1 MRNKIGAAKSDLNSP
16 FVAGHGR
23 QPLCDRLRGQ
33 AGTVCADRCEGEGQF
48 IRLSA
53 DMDLCE
59 LGKWNPIGDEGA
71 NIFQGSLDGMGHTIS
86 GLTTSG
92 MMKDAEG
99 NYQFPAAGA
108 IRAYNYYP
116 GDMALSATKQGN
128 TRQITPPTGADST
141 EAALARDTLFPGTD
155 MDRAVR
161 QSDSL

>member
-1 MRNKIGAAKSDLNSP
+1 MWLGTADSP
-16 FVAGHGR
+16 YVIA
-23 QPLCDRLRGQ
+23 
-33 AGTVCADRCEGEGQF
+33 
-48 IRLSA
+48 SA
-53 DMDLCE
+53 DKLAQFAQTVARVRASSSDSAPIWTCPRWAS
-59 LGKWNPIGDEGA
+59 GIPIGDEGA
-71 NIFQGSLDGMGHTIS
+71 GTNLFQGSFDGMGHTIS
-86 GLTTSG
+86 GLTTSR

-116 GDMALSATKQGN
+116 SDMALSATKQGN

-161 QSDSL
+161 LSDSL